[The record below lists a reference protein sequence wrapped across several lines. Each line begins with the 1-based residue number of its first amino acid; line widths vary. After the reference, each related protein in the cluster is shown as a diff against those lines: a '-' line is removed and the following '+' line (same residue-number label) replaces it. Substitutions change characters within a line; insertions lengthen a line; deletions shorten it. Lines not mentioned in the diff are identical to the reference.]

1 MKDIPGHVAIIM
13 DGNRRWARKKGLPAV
28 AGHREGVKSIERI
41 LKAADEIGVKI
52 LTLYT
57 FSTENWKRPKKE
69 VGLLMKLLEYYLD
82 NEYKKLADNNI
93 RLTTIGNL
101 DRFTP
106 GLQKKI
112 EKIKKLTE
120 KNSGLTLNLALNYG
134 ARNELVNA
142 ARRIAEDVKAGR
154 IKTSDVSEELFSKY
168 LYTGAFPDPELLIR
182 TGGEYRVSNFLLWQI
197 SYSELYITKKFW
209 PDFGKR
215 DLEEAISAYNKRER
229 RVGG

>member
-1 MKDIPGHVAIIM
+1 MKDVPRHVAIIM
-13 DGNRRWARKKGLPAV
+13 DGTRRWARKKGLPAV
-28 AGHREGVKSIERI
+28 VGHREGVKSIERI

-69 VGLLMKLLEYYLD
+69 VGLIMKLLEYYLD

-101 DRFTP
+101 DKFTP

-112 EKIKKLTE
+112 EKVKKLTE

-134 ARNELVNA
+134 ARDELVNA

-168 LYTGAFPDPELLIR
+168 LYTSAFPDPELLIR